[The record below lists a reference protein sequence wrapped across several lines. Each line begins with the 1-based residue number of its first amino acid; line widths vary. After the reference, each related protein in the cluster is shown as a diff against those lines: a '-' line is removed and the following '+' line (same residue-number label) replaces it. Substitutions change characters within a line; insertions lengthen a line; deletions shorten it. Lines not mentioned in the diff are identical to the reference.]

1 VADLLDQI
9 AKQKAQLLKEQRE
22 REQADA
28 RERQRKRKLAQ
39 AMEALKT
46 RQATL
51 IGETIR
57 DAELTPAEHAAIG
70 GILARRAAKPKDW
83 RIIADWL
90 LPAEEPANDQQSEA
104 GPQVD
109 SVGIAAADFS
119 EVRPAGS

>member
-9 AKQKAQLLKEQRE
+9 AKQKAQLLKEQTDKA
-22 REQADA
+22 QAEA

-39 AMEALKT
+39 AVDALRA

-57 DAELTPAEHAAIG
+57 DIELTPAERSMIG

-83 RIIADWL
+83 RVIAEWL
-90 LPAEEPANDQQSEA
+90 LPTEEPANDQHLETHAVGPADAALSEA
-104 GPQVD
+104 RA
-109 SVGIAAADFS
+109 S
-119 EVRPAGS
+119 GS